1 MWILGLKGLMEG
13 TLRSDDSNGNG
24 NGNENVRKSKRFYN
38 QNNNSARAAHFL

>member
-13 TLRSDDSNGNG
+13 TLRSDDSNG

>member
-1 MWILGLKGLMEG
+1 MEG

-24 NGNENVRKSKRFYN
+24 NGNGNENVRKSKRFYS